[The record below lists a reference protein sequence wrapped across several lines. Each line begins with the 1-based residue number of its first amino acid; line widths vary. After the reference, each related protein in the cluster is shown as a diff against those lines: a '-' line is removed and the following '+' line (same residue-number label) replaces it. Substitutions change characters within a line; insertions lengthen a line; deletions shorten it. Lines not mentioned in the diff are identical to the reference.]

1 MLSKLSVI
9 KQEKQ
14 MKSNALKVN
23 QNDNVA
29 VATELIRKGSPVV
42 VNGERLFDAAE
53 DIEAGHKTAL
63 VPTAPGE
70 RVFRYGEPIVEATQA
85 IGQGEWVHVHNTRP
99 IPADSDSA

>member
-1 MLSKLSVI
+1 
-9 KQEKQ
+9 
-14 MKSNALKVN
+14 MKSNALKIN

-29 VATELIRKGSPVV
+29 VATQPISKGSPVI

-63 VPTAPGE
+63 VPLAPGE

-85 IGQGEWVHVHNTRP
+85 IAQGEWVHVHNTQP
-99 IPADSDSA
+99 IPKHSDNA